1 VLYIAI
7 RRVPAQTADMGIH
20 HKNERPQ
27 PLPEQKHL
35 TMVQIMAWTVGD
47 RTAISAVGVY
57 EDGERVVRH
66 NLGADMLDYQLLRL
80 PSLGQVVWS
89 LGDEVMCAWRELSS
103 PK

>member
-1 VLYIAI
+1 
-7 RRVPAQTADMGIH
+7 MGTH

-27 PLPEQKHL
+27 PLPPKQDL

-57 EDGERVVRH
+57 EEGGRVVRR
-66 NLGADMLDYQLLRL
+66 NLGADMLDYQLLSL
-80 PSLGQVVWS
+80 PSLGQVVWT
-89 LGDEVMCAWRELSS
+89 LGDEMMAAWRELSS

>member
-1 VLYIAI
+1 
-7 RRVPAQTADMGIH
+7 MGTH

-27 PLPEQKHL
+27 PLPPQKDL

-57 EDGERVVRH
+57 EEGGRVVRR
-66 NLGADMLDYQLLRL
+66 NLGADMLEYQLLSL
-80 PSLGQVVWS
+80 PSLGQVVWT
-89 LGDEVMCAWRELSS
+89 LADEMMHGWRELSS

>member
-1 VLYIAI
+1 
-7 RRVPAQTADMGIH
+7 MGTH

-27 PLPEQKHL
+27 PLPPQKDL

-57 EDGERVVRH
+57 EEGGRVVRR
-66 NLGADMLDYQLLRL
+66 NLGADMLDYQLLSL
-80 PSLGQVVWS
+80 PSLGQVVWT
-89 LGDEVMCAWRELSS
+89 LADEMMHGWRELSS